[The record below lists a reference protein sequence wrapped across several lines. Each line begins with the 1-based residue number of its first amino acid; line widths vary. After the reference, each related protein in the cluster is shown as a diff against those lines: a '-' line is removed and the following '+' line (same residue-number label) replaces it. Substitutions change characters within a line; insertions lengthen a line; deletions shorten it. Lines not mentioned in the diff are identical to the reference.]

1 MKKYFQV
8 LQIILGVLVFQ
19 SEIFSQLDVQNY
31 ISKSRSELTR
41 SLGKPAYVDDSNK
54 SMVMIFYKSAI
65 SSKSFVADEGGVYQA
80 EATQSYD
87 TEKSCQA
94 ALNGY
99 IGDMVS
105 KGFTVDTVSAG
116 EFQSDKPGVTCT
128 VRCGLNSTTNKY
140 EISVSAHRKEG

>member
-1 MKKYFQV
+1 MKKYFLV
-8 LQIILGVLVFQ
+8 LQIILGVLVLQ
-19 SEIFSQLDVQNY
+19 SEIFSQLDVQNF
-31 ISKSRSELTR
+31 ISQSCSHLTK
-41 SLGKPAYVDDSNK
+41 SLGKPAYTDDSNK
-54 SMVMIFYKSAI
+54 SMVMMFYKSAL
-65 SSKSFVADEGGVYQA
+65 SSKSFVADEGGIYQA
-80 EATQSYD
+80 EATQSYN

-105 KGFTVDTVSAG
+105 KGYTVDTLSTG

-128 VRCGLNSTTNKY
+128 VRCGLNGTTNKY